1 MSATSRVRR
10 ALLGAVALAAA
21 VLAMPEAARA
31 STDAAWAALKA
42 GGHVLIVRHAQ
53 TVPGIGDPPGFRV
66 DDCATQR
73 NLSEAG
79 RAQAKAMGERLA
91 AAGVRVEEAL
101 SSAWCRC
108 LDTARIA
115 FGRATPYEPLN
126 SFFESRATEP
136 RQTAA
141 LRERVRAW
149 RGPGTLAL
157 VTHQVNI
164 TALTGEVP
172 AMGEAVVLAPGG
184 PSGFALVGRIAF

>member
-1 MSATSRVRR
+1 MSAGHRVRR
-10 ALLGAVALAAA
+10 ALLRAVAVGAA
-21 VLAMPEAARA
+21 VVATSQAAHA
-31 STDAAWAALKA
+31 STDAAWAALKS

-53 TVPGIGDPPGFRV
+53 TVPGIGDPPGFRR

-79 RAQAKAMGERLA
+79 RAQSKAMGERLA
-91 AAGVRVEEAL
+91 AAGVRVDEAL

-108 LDTARIA
+108 LDTARLA
-115 FGRATPYEPLN
+115 FGRATAYEPLD
-126 SFFESRATEP
+126 SFFDGRASEP

-172 AMGEAVVLAPGG
+172 AMGEALVLAPGG
-184 PSGFALVGRIAF
+184 SAGFAVVGRIAF